1 MTSKLSLEL
10 ATREEALVW
19 TETVLFAFTNV
30 VAVFGNLLTFYA
42 VYRNHR
48 LRTVTNMFVI
58 ALAISDILMCTC
70 CMPFTVVALFHG
82 QWIFG
87 KSYCLFQGF
96 AVLTLAMVSI
106 VTMGVI
112 AVNRFF
118 CVVKPEKYLFVFKKQ
133 RALIYIVIVW
143 CLAFA
148 GSALPFSFE
157 GKNSFKFQP
166 GKTMCSYTF
175 ERNMAYTVTIA
186 CLYIAAP
193 LTIIVVCY
201 VKVFRSVS
209 RLNRVF
215 CPGVN
220 PRQLRANVEEA
231 KVTKT
236 LVVVLFGFACCWLP
250 IFVMDIL
257 DAVRGELTI
266 PRQVYL
272 TNGFLIYLSSTINPV
287 IYGIMNRQFRREYK
301 ALLRKITCFRR
312 QNGNNNGSHNAE
324 NDA

>member
-19 TETVLFAFTNV
+19 TETVLFALTNV

-48 LRTVTNMFVI
+48 LRTIPNMFVI
-58 ALAISDILMCTC
+58 ALAVSDILMCTC

-82 QWIFG
+82 RWIFG
-87 KSYCLFQGF
+87 ESYCLFQGF
-96 AVLTLAMVSI
+96 AVLTFGIVAM

-118 CVVKPEKYLFVFKKQ
+118 CVVKPERYLLLFKKQ

-148 GSALPFSFE
+148 GSVPPFSFE

-166 GKTMCSYTF
+166 GKAMCLYTF
-175 ERNMAYTVTIA
+175 ESNMAYTVTIE
-186 CLYIAAP
+186 CVYIAAP
-193 LTIIVVCY
+193 LTIIAVCY

-209 RLNRVF
+209 RSNRVF
-215 CPGVN
+215 CSGVE
-220 PRQLRANVEEA
+220 PSQLRANVEEA

-257 DAVRGELTI
+257 DAVRGELAI

>member
-1 MTSKLSLEL
+1 
-10 ATREEALVW
+10 
-19 TETVLFAFTNV
+19 
-30 VAVFGNLLTFYA
+30 
-42 VYRNHR
+42 
-48 LRTVTNMFVI
+48 MFVI
-58 ALAISDILMCTC
+58 ALAVSDILMCTC

-82 QWIFG
+82 RWIFG
-87 KSYCLFQGF
+87 ESYCLFQGF
-96 AVLTLAMVSI
+96 AVLTFGIVAM

-118 CVVKPEKYLFVFKKQ
+118 CVVKPERYLLLFKKQ

-148 GSALPFSFE
+148 GSVPPFFFE

-166 GKTMCSYTF
+166 GKAMCLYTF
-175 ERNMAYTVTIA
+175 ESNMAYTVTIE
-186 CLYIAAP
+186 CVYIAAP
-193 LTIIVVCY
+193 LTIIAVCY

-209 RLNRVF
+209 RSNRAF

-220 PRQLRANVEEA
+220 PSQLRANVEEA
-231 KVTKT
+231 KVTRT

-250 IFVMDIL
+250 ISVMDTV
-257 DAVRGELTI
+257 DAARGESTI

-272 TNGFLIYLSSTINPV
+272 MYGFLIYLSSTINPF

>member
-19 TETVLFAFTNV
+19 TETVLFAFINV
-30 VAVFGNLLTFYA
+30 VAVYGNLLTFYA
-42 VYRNHR
+42 VCRNHR

-70 CMPFTVVALFHG
+70 CMPFTVVVLFHG

-87 KSYCLFQGF
+87 ESYCLFQGF
-96 AVLTLAMVSI
+96 AVLALAMVSI

-133 RALIYIVIVW
+133 RAFIYIVVVW

-148 GSALPFSFE
+148 GSVLPFSFE

-166 GKTMCSYTF
+166 GKAMCSYTF

-201 VKVFRSVS
+201 VKVFHSVS

-220 PRQLRANVEEA
+220 PSQLRANVEEA

-250 IFVMDIL
+250 ISVMDIL

-312 QNGNNNGSHNAE
+312 QNGNNNRSHNAE